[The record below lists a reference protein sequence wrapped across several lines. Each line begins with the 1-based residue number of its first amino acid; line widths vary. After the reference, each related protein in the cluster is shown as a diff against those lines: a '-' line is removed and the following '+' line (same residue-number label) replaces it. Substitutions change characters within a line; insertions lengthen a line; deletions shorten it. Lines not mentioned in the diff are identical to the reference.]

1 MDRQQVV
8 EKFRYCVDG
17 RLSPTRADEIIA
29 AVNELD
35 RMPSIQKL
43 TELIA

>member
-1 MDRQQVV
+1 MNREQVI
-8 EKFRYCVDG
+8 EKFRHCVDG
-17 RLSPTRADEIIA
+17 KVSTAHADEIIA

-35 RMPSIQKL
+35 RMPSIRKL